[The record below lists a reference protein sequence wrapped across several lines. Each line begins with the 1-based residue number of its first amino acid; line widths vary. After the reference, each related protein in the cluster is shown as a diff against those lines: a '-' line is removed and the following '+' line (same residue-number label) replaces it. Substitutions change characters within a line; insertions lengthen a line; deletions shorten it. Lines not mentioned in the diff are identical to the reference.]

1 MPFQLFGTNRRT
13 GMVVTKELIRRR
25 GTRRVAAMVALFAG
39 LLSFL
44 REIFIA
50 TANLR
55 IGPH

>member
-1 MPFQLFGTNRRT
+1 MTHIDTAEMYGSGAVEQLAF
-13 GMVVTKELIRRR
+13 
-25 GTRRVAAMVALFAG
+25 FAG

-44 REIFIA
+44 REIFLA

>member
-1 MPFQLFGTNRRT
+1 
-13 GMVVTKELIRRR
+13 MVVTKELIRRR

>member
-1 MPFQLFGTNRRT
+1 MIELRDKLTKPLGT
-13 GMVVTKELIRRR
+13 V
-25 GTRRVAAMVALFAG
+25 
-39 LLSFL
+39 FL